1 MCGVG
6 IKKWGT
12 ALSSA
17 FGQERTLIISFFSV
31 SDSQFAPHYK
41 VECWVKGR

>member
-1 MCGVG
+1 MCGAG
-6 IKKWGT
+6 IKKWRT
-12 ALSSA
+12 APSSG

-41 VECWVKGR
+41 VEYQVKGR